1 MGNRYIRRDSWSE
14 SRDFSCQGATV
25 GEGYRQWKCYFR
37 CYNRAQQLKWGLQT
51 YFDWVSEEWSLGQL
65 MLFLISTNQRI
76 EFLPWTNRNQESTW
90 KARQQTVISQS
101 EASTVSHWPI
111 RAGGFQTEI
120 MLTGEHQSCEGI
132 IKINCRP
139 LEQSQLRKLDKN
151 EKILAITLSG
161 VSKGRQRMRQ
171 L

>member
-1 MGNRYIRRDSWSE
+1 M
-14 SRDFSCQGATV
+14 
-25 GEGYRQWKCYFR
+25 
-37 CYNRAQQLKWGLQT
+37 
-51 YFDWVSEEWSLGQL
+51 
-65 MLFLISTNQRI
+65 
-76 EFLPWTNRNQESTW
+76 
-90 KARQQTVISQS
+90 
-101 EASTVSHWPI
+101 SHWPI

-161 VSKGRQRMRQ
+161 VSKGNFPNHYDAQINNVWYPQ
-171 L
+171 LSSVFTGIFNLFLNTCVWELQLNASKLYHEQTVINKESLSILMIKWLTQTTLHVPDKYSFWTFMPLVIDIYLILPNKLAT